1 MSEAAPEPGAASSE
15 PGAEPGTASGD
26 AAGAP
31 LRATGAPGPGTA
43 PGAARAAGA
52 SPGWLT
58 RIGLAVGRPRWAL
71 AIASDRRYAGRS
83 GSDLIAMIA
92 ILLAATQ
99 LRWLAAAA
107 WLGGAVDA
115 GLGLRA
121 AMRVVTGALTVDLGA
136 LLVGALAVFA
146 LAGRRRNLGRAF
158 DLACVAVLPVVLV
171 QVGATVLATVAGV
184 ALPGVLIWP
193 LALGWMGALIALAI
207 GPARSAARPPVPPA
221 PAVRPG
227 RWIGAVVVAVAA
239 LGAAG
244 QVVWIAGNLDLVRPM
259 KSGIEAP
266 AIALP
271 RIGPGGALGDRV
283 TLAASRGKITVLD
296 FWATW
301 CKPCLA
307 AMPRL
312 DRVARSHPDVAV
324 IAVNLDDAA
333 AARALFDQRGYAMT
347 LVADDGD
354 TSQRYSVSTIP
365 HTVIIDR
372 RGVVREVA
380 HGTADVAAM
389 VEAIRATE

>member
-1 MSEAAPEPGAASSE
+1 MSEAGPEPGAAASA
-15 PGAEPGTASGD
+15 GEPGTASGD
-26 AAGAP
+26 AAGTGATTRP
-31 LRATGAPGPGTA
+31 TGAPGPGTS
-43 PGAARAAGA
+43 PGAARPVGA

-71 AIASDRRYAGRS
+71 AIAADRRYAGRS
-83 GSDLIAMIA
+83 GSDLIAMLA
-92 ILLAATQ
+92 VLLAATQ

-121 AMRVVTGALTVDLGA
+121 AMQVLKGALYAEFAA
-136 LLVGALAVFA
+136 LLIGALAVFA
-146 LAGRRRNLGRAF
+146 IAGRRRNLGRAF

-171 QVGATVLATVAGV
+171 QLGATVLAAAADL
-184 ALPGVLIWP
+184 ALPAALSWP

-221 PAVRPG
+221 PALRPG
-227 RWIGAVVVAVAA
+227 RWIGAAIAAVAA

-259 KSGIEAP
+259 KSGVEAP
-266 AIALP
+266 AITLP

-365 HTVIIDR
+365 HTVILDR

-380 HGTADVAAM
+380 HGSADVAAM
-389 VEAIRATE
+389 VEAIRTAE

>member
-1 MSEAAPEPGAASSE
+1 MSQDGAEGAPAGAAE
-15 PGAEPGTASGD
+15 RRTQDD
-26 AAGAP
+26 AG
-31 LRATGAPGPGTA
+31 PGPAPAPA
-43 PGAARAAGA
+43 PGALGAAVRPA
-52 SPGWLT
+52 ESSPGWLT
-58 RIGLAVGRPRWAL
+58 RIGLAIGRPRWAL
-71 AIASDRRYAGRS
+71 AIAADRRYAGRS
-83 GSDLIAMIA
+83 GSDLIAMLA
-92 ILLAATQ
+92 VLLAATQ

-121 AMRVVTGALTVDLGA
+121 AMRVLTGALTIDLGA
-136 LLVGALAVFA
+136 LLIGALVVFA

-158 DLACVAVLPVVLV
+158 DLACVAVLPLV
-171 QVGATVLATVAGV
+171 MVQLVATVLSAAGL
-184 ALPGVLIWP
+184 ALPAVLSWP

-207 GPARSAARPPVPPA
+207 GPARSAARPPAPPA
-221 PAVRPG
+221 AAARPG
-227 RWIGAVVVAVAA
+227 RWIGAAVAAVAA
-239 LGAAG
+239 LGAAS
-244 QVVWIAGNLDLVRPM
+244 QVLWIAGNLDLVRPM
-259 KSGIEAP
+259 KSGVEAP

-307 AMPRL
+307 SMPRL

-324 IAVNLDDAA
+324 IAVNLDDPA

-354 TSQRYSVSTIP
+354 TSQRYSVSSIP

-372 RGVVREVA
+372 RGVVRQVV
-380 HGTADVAAM
+380 HGTADIAAII
-389 VEAIRATE
+389 ETIRTAE

>member
-1 MSEAAPEPGAASSE
+1 VPGPLGAAVR
-15 PGAEPGTASGD
+15 P
-26 AAGAP
+26 
-31 LRATGAPGPGTA
+31 
-43 PGAARAAGA
+43 AGA

-58 RIGLAVGRPRWAL
+58 RIGLAIGRPRWAL
-71 AIASDRRYAGRS
+71 AIAVDRRYAGRS

-92 ILLAATQ
+92 VLLAATQ

-121 AMRVVTGALTVDLGA
+121 AMRVLTGALTVDLGA
-136 LLVGALAVFA
+136 LLIGALVVFA

-158 DLACVAVLPVVLV
+158 DLACVAVLPVVMV
-171 QVGATVLATVAGV
+171 QLAATVLAVAADRAV
-184 ALPGVLIWP
+184 PAALSWP

-207 GPARSAARPPVPPA
+207 GPARSAARRGAELPPPA
-221 PAVRPG
+221 AARTG
-227 RWIGAVVVAVAA
+227 RWIGAAVAAVAA
-239 LGAAG
+239 LGAAT

-259 KSGIEAP
+259 KSGVEAP

-271 RIGPGGALGDRV
+271 RIGPGGGLGDRI

-301 CKPCLA
+301 CKPCLVS
-307 AMPRL
+307 MPRL

-324 IAVNLDDAA
+324 IAVNLDDPA

-354 TSQRYSVSTIP
+354 TSQRYSVSAIP

-372 RGVVREVA
+372 RGVVRQVVR
-380 HGTADVAAM
+380 GTADVAAII
-389 VEAIRATE
+389 ETIRTAE